1 MKIRHLIAIIIL
13 GITFGS
19 CGARFNNPEEL
30 TVPILQAVKNND
42 VNRLMCLQ
50 PPLDAINPVFSAN
63 KGTVGW
69 TYYNKYTQ
77 SYRDMQLKGRVRTNL
92 DIINTITEENKL
104 DWDKVEYSAPQK
116 DEVNDSLSSYTIVTT
131 DLKFPGGS
139 VYQLKYHAAIAK
151 GRWYLLDDIYFT
163 TKPQASN

>member
-1 MKIRHLIAIIIL
+1 MKIKHLIAILIIGVTL
-13 GITFGS
+13 GS

-30 TVPILQAVKNND
+30 TVPILQAVKSND
-42 VNRLMCLQ
+42 VDRLMCLQ
-50 PPLDAINPVFSAN
+50 PPLDAVNTIFAAN

-77 SYRDMQLKGRVRTNL
+77 SYRDMQLKGRIRTNM
-92 DIINTITEENKL
+92 DIINTISAENNL
-104 DWDKVEYSAPQK
+104 DWDKVEYSNPQK

-131 DLKFPGGS
+131 DLKFPTGGT
-139 VYQLKYHAAIAK
+139 YQLKYHAAIAK